1 MNKLFLIYACML
13 YAAQGMFFIDEIQQ
27 HALPYTIKQEY
38 IEVVKRMM

>member
-27 HALPYTIKQEY
+27 HALHILLNKD
-38 IEVVKRMM
+38 I